1 MPYRWEKREEMAD
14 PRSAGLA
21 GHACWFLSAIFAII
35 GIIAAA
41 IDADIGLGATN
52 WFLLAIVVAILG
64 IPFFMGV
71 ITAWILK
78 EKKG

>member
-1 MPYRWEKREEMAD
+1 MPYRWEKREEMAN
-14 PRSAGLA
+14 PRSEGLA

-41 IDADIGLGATN
+41 MDADIGLGATN
-52 WFLLAIVVAILG
+52 WFLLAIVAALLG
-64 IPFFMGV
+64 IPFFMGL
-71 ITAWILK
+71 IIAWILK